1 MQRFRIYTLVD
12 ITKTNVFKEY
22 LDPLKKKQQDNFNT
36 LHQTLE
42 MRANIFTEKDPERKM
57 MKWGNKNELTWVW
70 HFYTERDDIFL
81 QDGDPVGLMKND
93 LEYVPF
99 INNCEETA
107 KFRNCYFS
115 TKTIPINTKI
125 EFVSI

>member
-12 ITKTNVFKEY
+12 ITRTYVVKEY

-42 MRANIFTEKDPERKM
+42 MRANIFTEKDPVRKM
-57 MKWGNKNELTWVW
+57 MKWGNKNEKTWVW
-70 HFYTERDDIFL
+70 EFYIERDDIFL
-81 QDGDPVGLMKND
+81 DNNDPAGLMKKD

-107 KFRNCYFS
+107 QFKNCFFS
-115 TKTIPINTKI
+115 VPANIKI
-125 EFVSI
+125 EFIST

>member
-12 ITKTNVFKEY
+12 ITRTYVVKEY

-42 MRANIFTEKDPERKM
+42 MRANIFTEKDPVRKM
-57 MKWGNKNELTWVW
+57 MKWGNKNEKTWVW
-70 HFYTERDDIFL
+70 EFYVERDDIFL
-81 QDGDPVGLMKND
+81 DNNDPAGLMKKD

-107 KFRNCYFS
+107 KFQNCFFS
-115 TKTIPINTKI
+115 VPANIKI
-125 EFVSI
+125 EFIST